1 MNAIK
6 TEKLILCVGL
16 LVYFLYGIHHSK
28 ENDTA
33 TSYSVLLT
41 SSEAGK
47 VKWGAITQQKRKS
60 VQEDTKP
67 IVDEEE
73 IPQ

>member
-1 MNAIK
+1 M
-6 TEKLILCVGL
+6 
-16 LVYFLYGIHHSK
+16 YFLYGIHHSK

-47 VKWGAITQQKRKS
+47 VKWGAITQPKRKS

>member
-1 MNAIK
+1 MNIMYN
-6 TEKLILCVGL
+6 LIFTGL

-33 TSYSVLLT
+33 TSYSVLLG
-41 SSEAGK
+41 SGEAGK
-47 VKWGAITQQKRKS
+47 IRWGSIGAAKRRS
-60 VQEDTKP
+60 VAEDTKP

-73 IPQ
+73 LPQ